1 MLLYSGSVFSKF
13 NRVLWEIFSVKL
25 KCYTQDVDKS
35 LSQEEAVQS
44 PENAITITMHS
55 CRYSRPTVGAALAL
69 APDTE
74 PTEPGSRKLAVVPEP
89 AVATAVGISLLPSAM
104 PTIAVM
110 WVTGPNTYRGIERF
124 CPT

>member
-1 MLLYSGSVFSKF
+1 MLLYSCDFFKF

-55 CRYSRPTVGAALAL
+55 CRYSRPTVGAALA
-69 APDTE
+69 PDTE

-110 WVTGPNTYRGIERF
+110 WVSGPNTYRGIERF